1 MKPPLCPHDWAQG
14 LHGRPV
20 LLTQHS
26 PPLLPPEAGTQHM
39 RDLSSAVLRKLVE
52 LSPGL
57 DDVDMVP
64 PEPPT
69 MSDELF
75 LTLHL
80 LYSGLCTSVDVY
92 GLPAAGDGAATY
104 FGTRPPAGYG
114 VRPRAARA
122 ARVPRPLAAAC
133 CGGQRRRRQAAR
145 PPSAWVQGRLEHA
158 LARLLESNGT
168 MCLHDGLGARKAAG
182 R

>member
-122 ARVPRPLAAAC
+122 APRCARASSARSSLLWGAVPATAGCEPPL
-133 CGGQRRRRQAAR
+133 
-145 PPSAWVQGRLEHA
+145 
-158 LARLLESNGT
+158 
-168 MCLHDGLGARKAAG
+168 GLGTGPIGTRTGEAAG
-182 R
+182 EQRHHVPA